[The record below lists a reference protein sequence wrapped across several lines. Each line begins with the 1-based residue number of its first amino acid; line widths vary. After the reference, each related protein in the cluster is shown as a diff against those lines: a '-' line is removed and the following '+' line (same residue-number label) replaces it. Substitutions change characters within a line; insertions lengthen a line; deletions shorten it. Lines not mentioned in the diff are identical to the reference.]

1 MPWKGYN
8 FYPLKGVV
16 ELLRLQNAAQ
26 KALGSVTQPTLAFF
40 SEKDA
45 TIGLAGRELLK
56 EKLGSKELEL
66 VILKESPHVI
76 LLGCEQEKV
85 IEHSLQYVTRKVN
98 EGSVHGS

>member
-1 MPWKGYN
+1 M
-8 FYPLKGVV
+8 
-16 ELLRLQNAAQ
+16 
-26 KALGSVTQPTLAFF
+26 
-40 SEKDA
+40 
-45 TIGLAGRELLK
+45 K

>member
-1 MPWKGYN
+1 M
-8 FYPLKGVV
+8 V

-45 TIGLAGRELLK
+45 TIGQAGSELLK

-85 IEHSLQYVTRKVN
+85 IEHSRQYVTRKVN